1 MRICRKQKWSL
12 SQWTNLPPI
21 EQEYWL
27 LYELRQS
34 ERLMRWYKKLADEE
48 KNTPEV
54 VTLIN
59 MAIQGDM

>member
-1 MRICRKQKWSL
+1 MKWSIMKDWL
-12 SQWTNLPPI
+12 TLPPI

-27 LYELRQS
+27 LWEEKQS
-34 ERLMRWYKKLADEE
+34 KRLTDWYHKLADEE

-59 MAIQGDM
+59 MAINGDM

>member
-1 MRICRKQKWSL
+1 MKWTL
-12 SQWTNLPPI
+12 SQWMALPSI

-27 LYELRQS
+27 LYEVRQS
-34 ERLMRWYKKLADEE
+34 ERLMKWYHKLADEE
-48 KNTPEV
+48 KNSPEV